1 MHITES
7 RWRHFRHGAQK
18 LVLPTW
24 ETLDPETK
32 HICQQFLTYHMD
44 KAMHDL
50 VRDRRYH
57 SLTQIHLSNV
67 SLHAEYYIGS
77 RWRLK
82 WYQSVIVGTE
92 LVDWLILVGLA
103 HDRSQG
109 VRYGRHL
116 LAGRIIRHISNDHHF
131 HDQPYFY
138 TFLPADR

>member
-1 MHITES
+1 MNLSPPFPPPPFNVRQSERENVMRIAES

-67 SLHAEYYIGS
+67 SLHAEY
-77 RWRLK
+77 
-82 WYQSVIVGTE
+82 
-92 LVDWLILVGLA
+92 
-103 HDRSQG
+103 
-109 VRYGRHL
+109 
-116 LAGRIIRHISNDHHF
+116 
-131 HDQPYFY
+131 
-138 TFLPADR
+138 